1 MSNLSATAARNA
13 GRNHEPAAAAETP
26 LLIDF
31 DTYDR
36 LQALATR
43 SDRLPEV
50 TAELLQEL
58 ERARLVPAAQLPDD
72 AVRVGSRVTYQ
83 DEASGAIRTIDLVW
97 PAQADVP
104 SMRISVLTPIG
115 AALIGLAAGQS
126 IAWTAR
132 DGKKHVL
139 TVTAVEQA
147 EPALAA
153 S

>member
-115 AALIGLAAGQS
+115 AALIGLRAGQR
-126 IAWTAR
+126 IRWR
-132 DGKKHVL
+132 LGGGDRRLVVL
-139 TVTAVEQA
+139 RVAQ
-147 EPALAA
+147 PAMDVC
-153 S
+153 